1 MITFYSIII
10 FTGIAGSLITYYLN
24 NHLKWGAVLA
34 SAFPSLLVGL
44 FFYFFPFLVEENLA
58 QQIPVVFI
66 GASFVGMV
74 SNKVL
79 HHPIYVILAGLIFS
93 IIYLNKAQFFNHFGG
108 ALGTSA
114 CIAVVAAIG
123 LATVIQQKGFRKKKK
138 EK

>member
-1 MITFYSIII
+1 MIATHLILI
-10 FTGIAGSLITYYLN
+10 FTGIIGSMLTYYLN
-24 NHLKWGAVLA
+24 NTLKWGAILA

-79 HHPIYVILAGLIFS
+79 HQPIYVVLAGLIFS

-108 ALGTSA
+108 ALGTTA
-114 CIAVVAAIG
+114 CIAVIAAIG
-123 LATVIQQKGFRKKKK
+123 LATVIQHKGFRKKKN
-138 EK
+138 